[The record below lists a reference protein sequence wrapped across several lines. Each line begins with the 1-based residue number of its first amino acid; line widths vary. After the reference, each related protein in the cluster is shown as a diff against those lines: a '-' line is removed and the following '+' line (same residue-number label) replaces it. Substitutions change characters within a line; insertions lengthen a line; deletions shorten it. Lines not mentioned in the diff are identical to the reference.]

1 MTTHATTYDELPVFI
16 PAEGNQIFGILTR
29 PTAEPNGVCVVLMLG
44 GVFSLSITRNRLSVK
59 LARRLAAQGYHVFR
73 MDFHGVGESTGAF
86 EESKLGQP
94 WVQDLRAAMGWLRE
108 QGQNRFVLLGHCFGG
123 RTCLALTPEIPE
135 LLGLGLMVVPV
146 MDYNHFELAVK
157 NRSELP
163 AGQFVK
169 RAARK
174 TVLRG
179 IFIPRHRR
187 RYMHIIRAKLKRRR
201 SEAAAELPWAQASP
215 NYMKYLSGLVDR
227 RVPVLM
233 AFGTECLASDF
244 ERALQGKLGK
254 LMKRG
259 EATIQLH
266 RYGRM
271 AHGFPNLDSQEQT
284 MDLIERWL
292 GRVVVPVSPTLA
304 AAEPTTP

>member
-1 MTTHATTYDELPVFI
+1 MTMQATTYDETPVFI
-16 PAEGNQIFGILTR
+16 PADGNEIFGLLTR
-29 PTAEPNGVCVVLMLG
+29 PTAPSNGVCVVLLLG

-59 LARRLAAQGYHVFR
+59 LARRLAAKGYHVFR

-94 WVQDLRAAMGWLRE
+94 WVQDLQAALGWLRD

-123 RTCLALTPEIPE
+123 RTCLAMTPEIPE
-135 LLGLGLMVVPV
+135 LLGVGLMVVPV

-163 AGQFVK
+163 AAQFVK
-169 RAARK
+169 RAARR

-187 RYMHIIRAKLKRRR
+187 RYLHIIRAKIKRRR
-201 SEAAAELPWAQASP
+201 SESAAELPWAEASP
-215 NYMKYLSGLVDR
+215 KYTKYLAALVDR
-227 RVPVLM
+227 RIPVLM

-244 ERALQGKLGK
+244 ERAREGKLGK
-254 LMKRG
+254 LLKRG

-284 MDLIERWL
+284 MDLIEEWL
-292 GRVVVPVSPTLA
+292 GRAVVPSSTELTAVQ
-304 AAEPTTP
+304 PTTP